1 MISLLQI
8 EFVKRVHEL
17 GLSYTVIQDDFYTI
31 SKPSSGGNHIIVRL
45 IPSLHVNEQVHGSK
59 NGNEVQAIGLFKLKL
74 LASRLE
80 PDIFVFAFQNPIKS
94 QVEFLII
101 PTDELLRRLVRMY
114 TGSVRLKSVKMVIW
128 LMEDGCVYDTTNL
141 SPEGEWYY
149 ISKGRNGRMADR
161 TKVDYTKFMNCWQR
175 LVGK

>member
-1 MISLLQI
+1 MQI
-8 EFVKRVHEL
+8 EFENNLLKS

-59 NGNEVQAIGLFKLKL
+59 NGNEVQSIGLFKLKL
-74 LASRLE
+74 FASRLE

-141 SPEGEWYY
+141 FPEGEWYFL
-149 ISKGRNGRMADR
+149 SKGLNGRMADGSSI
-161 TKVDYTKFMNCWQR
+161 DYTQYLNSWWVIAVQ
-175 LVGK
+175 